1 MTEVR
6 KKQILLVGSFLLF
19 PAPSLLPSI
28 LSFFGI
34 QFNIWWFF
42 VSFFLFFGEVG
53 LILLVLIKLKQS
65 LEFGMRKKNIDNFLP
80 IIMPAE
86 TKDEERVIYEIPIL
100 SVEEFLSHA
109 KNNPTDFIQYC
120 EVIILEDGRIVKV
133 RPSHTMVIHSIV
145 RQRMA
150 SSDFDF
156 KRTVNHNQPN
166 SDFDFSITFYEEEL
180 LYYSRAVSVWYE
192 GQRCYSLSSLT
203 KEQLLTLERLADAGL
218 IQKNLSELSEPV
230 RRNFEERIDFE

>member
-1 MTEVR
+1 MFSKIR
-6 KKQILLVGSFLLF
+6 
-19 PAPSLLPSI
+19 
-28 LSFFGI
+28 
-34 QFNIWWFF
+34 
-42 VSFFLFFGEVG
+42 
-53 LILLVLIKLKQS
+53 
-65 LEFGMRKKNIDNFLP
+65 MRKKSLDNFLP
-80 IIMPAE
+80 IIIPAE

-100 SVEEFLSHA
+100 SVEEFLSHT
-109 KNNPTDFIQYC
+109 KSNPTDFIQNC

-133 RPSHTMVIHSIV
+133 RPSHTMVIHSVV

-156 KRTVNHNQPN
+156 KRIINHNQPN

-180 LYYSRAVSVWYE
+180 FYYSKAVSVWYE

-203 KEQLLTLERLADAGL
+203 KEQLLTLECLADAGL
-218 IQKNLSELSEPV
+218 IQKNLSELSESV

>member
-1 MTEVR
+1 MFSKIR
-6 KKQILLVGSFLLF
+6 
-19 PAPSLLPSI
+19 
-28 LSFFGI
+28 
-34 QFNIWWFF
+34 
-42 VSFFLFFGEVG
+42 
-53 LILLVLIKLKQS
+53 
-65 LEFGMRKKNIDNFLP
+65 MRKKSLDNFLP

-86 TKDEERVIYEIPIL
+86 TKDKERVMYEVPIL
-100 SVEEFLSHA
+100 FVEEFLSYT
-109 KNNPTDFIQYC
+109 KSNPTDFIKNC

-133 RPSHTMVIHSIV
+133 RPSHTMVIHSVV

-150 SSDFDF
+150 RSDFDF
-156 KRTVNHNQPN
+156 KRIVNHNQSN

-180 LYYSRAVSVWYE
+180 FYYSKAVSVWYE

-230 RRNFEERIDFE
+230 RRNFEERIT